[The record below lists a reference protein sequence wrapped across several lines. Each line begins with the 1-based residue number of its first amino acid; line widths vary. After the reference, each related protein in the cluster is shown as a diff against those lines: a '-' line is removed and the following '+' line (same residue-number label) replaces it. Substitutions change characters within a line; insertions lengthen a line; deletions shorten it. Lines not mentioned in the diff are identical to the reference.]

1 MLGRFGH
8 HRTLLRA
15 VSYGCTS
22 SEWCTTIRLNGR
34 CFADAPAAS
43 SSGTATSTA
52 SKPAASD
59 SKPAASDSKPA
70 SSQES
75 TSSTTS
81 SSKPAFTGASAS
93 DSYAGVAH
101 AGFEVGSEGR
111 FGYSRKYAAGWDRIF
126 GKKREAA
133 TAADGPAMSGSIAG
147 GGATTSPGLAAALAK
162 DTVLAE
168 DLKAAVGK
176 LSQAELS
183 ALAEVLQAR

>member
-1 MLGRFGH
+1 MLRRFGH

-15 VSYGCTS
+15 VSYGRTS

-43 SSGTATSTA
+43 SSGTATSTTSTA
-52 SKPAASD
+52 SKPAA
-59 SKPAASDSKPA
+59 PDSKPA
-70 SSQES
+70 SSQDS

-81 SSKPAFTGASAS
+81 SSKPEFTGASAS
-93 DSYAGVAH
+93 DAYAGVAH

-111 FGYSRKYAAGWDRIF
+111 FGYSRKYAASWDRIF
-126 GKKREAA
+126 GKKQEAA
-133 TAADGPAMSGSIAG
+133 TAAEGPAMSASIAG
-147 GGATTSPGLAAALAK
+147 GGATTSPGLAAALSK
-162 DTVLAE
+162 DTVLSE